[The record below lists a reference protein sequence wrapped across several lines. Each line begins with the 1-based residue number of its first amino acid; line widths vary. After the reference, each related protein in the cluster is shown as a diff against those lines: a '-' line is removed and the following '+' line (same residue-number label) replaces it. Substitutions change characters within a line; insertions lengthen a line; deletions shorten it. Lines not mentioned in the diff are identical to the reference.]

1 MCKTLAFIIF
11 ALREGSFWILKVF
24 FQEILKF
31 GYFQVRTY
39 PQTVQLKIIYTFSC
53 LPLQSSICR
62 WRGLP
67 QLNSQGET
75 GNDSSGA
82 IPTTGTGPKYI
93 IFPILCGWNFL
104 NTIFF
109 FLSNSPEN
117 TVNMLCLFN
126 LLFISARSLKNNYVN
141 KVVQLYPFFSYQMPY
156 SILSYKSQPGTSNLF
171 YCSCSF
177 LGRLNRVWRYVTLS
191 LKSNLSYK

>member
-1 MCKTLAFIIF
+1 MQNTCFHHFCSKRRVFLNFEI
-11 ALREGSFWILKVF
+11 F

-39 PQTVQLKIIYTFSC
+39 PQTVQLKTIYTFLC
-53 LPLQSSICR
+53 LPLQSSIFR

-82 IPTTGTGPKYI
+82 IPTTGTGLKYI

-156 SILSYKSQPGTSNLF
+156 SILSYKFQPGTSNLF